1 MLLFACQKSQ
11 LPSKSSLIKD
21 KTGDI
26 LIIKGQI
33 PLKKDSNLLIPPEDL
48 FKKTVRNIYIYSFIF
63 KKAQSFVEDS
73 CSFLVNCVSLG
84 TIFSYGLIHSWC
96 SS

>member
-1 MLLFACQKSQ
+1 MIKSYNITNDAIICLFVTSQKSQ

-33 PLKKDSNLLIPPEDL
+33 PLKKRLKPADS
-48 FKKTVRNIYIYSFIF
+48 S
-63 KKAQSFVEDS
+63 
-73 CSFLVNCVSLG
+73 
-84 TIFSYGLIHSWC
+84 
-96 SS
+96 

>member
-1 MLLFACQKSQ
+1 MIKSYNITNDAIICLFVTSQKSQ

-48 FKKTVRNIYIYSFIF
+48 FKKNCQKYIYI
-63 KKAQSFVEDS
+63 
-73 CSFLVNCVSLG
+73 
-84 TIFSYGLIHSWC
+84 
-96 SS
+96 